1 MRKLNDEGIFFAI
14 VCILANDDFTPQRI
28 FRTTLFLFEMAGYLE
43 QEHQYVYSS
52 AKNFAGLINSMEIDE
67 L

>member
-1 MRKLNDEGIFFAI
+1 MRIIILNL
-14 VCILANDDFTPQRI
+14 ILLLSSLYPPERS
-28 FRTTLFLFEMAGYLE
+28 FRTTLFLFEMAGYVE
-43 QEHQYVYSS
+43 QEHEYVYSS

>member
-1 MRKLNDEGIFFAI
+1 MRLIYL
-14 VCILANDDFTPQRI
+14 ILLFLKVVAAPPVRS
-28 FRTTLFLFEMAGYLE
+28 FRTTLFLFEMAGYVE
-43 QEHQYVYSS
+43 QEHEYVYSS

>member
-1 MRKLNDEGIFFAI
+1 MIES
-14 VCILANDDFTPQRI
+14 RI
-28 FRTTLFLFEMAGYLE
+28 NYIHQNPVRAGYVE
-43 QEHQYVYSS
+43 QEHEYVYSS

>member
-1 MRKLNDEGIFFAI
+1 
-14 VCILANDDFTPQRI
+14 
-28 FRTTLFLFEMAGYLE
+28 MAGYVE
-43 QEHQYVYSS
+43 QEHQYIYSS

>member
-1 MRKLNDEGIFFAI
+1 LNFKKKPPE
-14 VCILANDDFTPQRI
+14 RS
-28 FRTTLFLFEMAGYLE
+28 FRTKLFLFEMAGYLE